1 MVKVLCDTDENIL
14 TCPTCKR
21 NLAYKDSDVKEYQ
34 EDIQSWKWGIKCPI
48 CKNRIQ
54 VPQIL

>member
-1 MVKVLCDTDENIL
+1 MVKVLGDTDENIL

-48 CKNRIQ
+48 
-54 VPQIL
+54 

>member
-1 MVKVLCDTDENIL
+1 MVKVLGDTDENIL

-34 EDIQSWKWGIKCPI
+34 EDIQSWKCCIKCPI